1 MHVVF
6 LDVTNVFGSAHVISF
21 GVLLISIVPGSIVN
35 IVKAYFQDV
44 QMCFSTVA
52 FTTAWQWIE
61 MGIMTGCTIS
71 LLAFTMAMGLVV
83 GGERWQDGLRFPPI
97 RAYIDDM
104 TLVTSII
111 ACTRRLLE
119 KINDNLKWA
128 RLKIW

>member
-6 LDVTNVFGSAHVISF
+6 LDAANVFGSAHVILF

-44 QMCFSTVA
+44 QMCFSAVA

-83 GGERWQDGLRFPPI
+83 DGERWQDGLRFPPI
-97 RAYIDDM
+97 RVYIDDT
-104 TLVTSII
+104 TLVTTIV